1 MKIVSVNVGVPRR
14 VTWRGKSVS
23 TGIFKSLVEGPV
35 ELRRENLK
43 GDRQADLS
51 VHGGPTK
58 AVYAYPVEHYDYWR
72 REMPETELPWGS
84 FGENLSVEGL
94 HEASIHIGDQVR
106 VGSTVLVVTEPRMP
120 CYKLGIRLGQDDI
133 VKRFLRSRMSGFY
146 FGIVEE
152 GTLQAGDEITVV
164 SRHPASLSVEDV
176 VRLYTTDK
184 NNETLLR
191 KAVAVTALP
200 EGWRVSFAQRLGLHH
215 EPPAGR

>member
-1 MKIVSVNVGVPRR
+1 MKIISVNVGVPRR

-23 TGIFKSLVEGPV
+23 TGIFKSPVEGPV
-35 ELRRENLK
+35 ELRGENLK

-58 AVYAYPVEHYDYWR
+58 AVYAYPVEHYEYWR
-72 REMPETELPWGS
+72 RELPETELPWGS
-84 FGENLSVEGL
+84 FGENLSVEGM

-120 CYKLGIRLGQDDI
+120 CYKLGIRFGQDDI

-152 GTLQAGDEITVV
+152 GTLQASDENTVV

-184 NNETLLR
+184 KNETLLR

-200 EGWRVSFAQRLGLHH
+200 ESWRVSFAQRLGLHH
-215 EPPAGR
+215 EPQAGR

>member
-23 TGIFKSLVEGPV
+23 TGIFKSPVEGPV

-164 SRHPASLSVEDV
+164 SRHSASLSVEDV